1 MTRIVARYNN
11 EFFELLPVAHEEMN
25 KLNYTICAVPSY
37 FDVENPSRV
46 WPACLAG
53 VEIFELRS
61 INKEWL
67 EMWNREFD
75 YPERLG

>member
-25 KLNYTICAVPSY
+25 KLNYEFCAMPSY
-37 FDVENPSRV
+37 FDVKHPCRV
-46 WPACLAG
+46 WPSRLAG
-53 VEIFELRS
+53 VEIFELRP
-61 INKEWL
+61 INQEWI
-67 EMWNREFD
+67 EMWNRKFD